1 MNAPIVKSKTTGEIF
16 ATASLATTHTRKD
29 QQTSKLQQHTEWHHL
44 NFSQRL
50 AEIARDYLKK
60 GSHLYIEG
68 SLQTQQWFNRSGV
81 DRRTTEIIVQNMVI
95 LDK

>member
-1 MNAPIVKSKTTGEIF
+1 MTIISVQHGGNT
-16 ATASLATTHTRKD
+16 
-29 QQTSKLQQHTEWHHL
+29 QQTSKLQQHTKWHRL

-95 LDK
+95 LDKYS